1 MIGFSKLFEP
11 DNNTLSAL
19 SKKLLEEAANDDAF
33 LTLMEV
39 IDTVGMRKS
48 DILSLI
54 SDANT
59 LAIDFL
65 PFGEEDE
72 QNEESTFIMSDETK
86 DYLHWLHDNL
96 RRTNDILVC
105 ATDYFQTLYGDSF
118 SLTDAK
124 TRSERLTE

>member
-19 SKKLLEEAANDDAF
+19 SKKLLEEAAIDDAF

-59 LAIDFL
+59 LAVDFL
-65 PFGEEDE
+65 PFGEEE
-72 QNEESTFIMSDETK
+72 QNEESTSITSEETK
-86 DYLHWLHDNL
+86 DYLQWLHDNL

-118 SLTDAK
+118 SLTDTK
-124 TRSERLTE
+124 TRSEELTE

>member
-59 LAIDFL
+59 LAVDFL
-65 PFGEEDE
+65 PFGEEEE

-118 SLTDAK
+118 ALTDTK
-124 TRSERLTE
+124 TRSEQLTE

>member
-19 SKKLLEEAANDDAF
+19 AKKLLEEAANDDAF

-59 LAIDFL
+59 LAVDFL
-65 PFGEEDE
+65 PFGEEEE
-72 QNEESTFIMSDETK
+72 QNEESTSIMSDETK

-118 SLTDAK
+118 SLTDTK